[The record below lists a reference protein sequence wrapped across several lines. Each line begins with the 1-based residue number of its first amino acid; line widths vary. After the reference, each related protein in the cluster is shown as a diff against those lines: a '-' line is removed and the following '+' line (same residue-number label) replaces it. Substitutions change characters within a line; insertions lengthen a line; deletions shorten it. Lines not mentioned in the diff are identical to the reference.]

1 MACALHSSK
10 GVGQLIKK
18 LRWNMNFTINIKWQ
32 LVLAALGVSLFMTS
46 AARAQEID
54 NANFETPATSVGANF
69 NTPYAAAADQAV
81 NNAQVQY
88 AAATEAVILPVSEQ
102 VEASVGSL
110 LPRALGSMIAL
121 GVLLIACGIL
131 WKNASNRQNDTLKTH
146 NSLSMRKTPLPNRKA
161 QALHS

>member
-10 GVGQLIKK
+10 DVGQLIKK
-18 LRWNMNFTINIKWQ
+18 LRWKMNFAINIKWQ

-54 NANFETPATSVGANF
+54 NTNFETPATSVGANF

-88 AAATEAVILPVSEQ
+88 AAATEAAILPVSEQ
-102 VEASVGSL
+102 VEASVDS

-131 WKNASNRQNDTLKTH
+131 WKNASNRRNDILKTH